1 MTERTAADES
11 LLDARLEIETPERV
25 KIVYDLAGIGS
36 RFAAGSIDMLLLGFV
51 FAVMF
56 AVAIVAFSVA
66 LPSTQEA
73 QMAMVFAVVGA
84 FTAVLSLYYVGFEWL
99 WSGQTPGKRVL
110 KLRVISEDGG
120 PASAGAMFLRNVLRV
135 ADLIPFAAPYGLG
148 GLVMF
153 VNRRAKRIGDYAAG
167 TIVVRE
173 RPEPLAAFRPAAAAE
188 GALPGDVLG
197 AADLARVQ
205 AFVVRAPQMIVASR
219 DALARRIADDIAAR
233 HGLVY
238 ADAGKFLRGLAQGV
252 TPKQLREAQGPA
264 A

>member
-1 MTERTAADES
+1 MTEPAAADES
-11 LLDARLEIETPERV
+11 LLEARLEIETPERV

-36 RFAAGSIDMLLLGFV
+36 RFAAGSIDMLLLVFV

-56 AVAIVAFSVA
+56 AVAMVAFSVT
-66 LPSTQEA
+66 LPTSQEA
-73 QMAMVFAVVGA
+73 QTAFWLSVAGA
-84 FTAVLSLYYVGFEWL
+84 FTVVLSLYYVGFEWM

-153 VNRRAKRIGDYAAG
+153 VNRRGKRIGDCAAG

-173 RPEPLAAFRPAAAAE
+173 RPEPLAAFRPTAAAD
-188 GALPGDVLG
+188 ALPGDVLG

-205 AFVVRAPQMIVASR
+205 AFVVRAPQMIAASR
-219 DALARRIADDIAAR
+219 DALARRIADDVAAR
-233 HGLVY
+233 HGLAY
-238 ADAGKFLRGLAQGV
+238 ADAQQFLRVLAKGA